1 VKNLKALFICSFLI
15 AGAIVL
21 LLIQRQIQIKL
32 QTENESLREQI
43 AQLNADIESLSN
55 RLAQADNA
63 RPQNSQLLSDGQL
76 NELLKL
82 RGEVTVL
89 QNDAKDP
96 IAIAA
101 KAWLVKVNKLK
112 KRLEENPDAKIPE
125 MQFLTEQDW
134 LNVASK
140 KLDTDADY
148 RRALASLRS
157 AGESKFGQMYQQAL
171 QNYSNVSNE
180 QPLTD
185 LSQLQPY
192 FALPV
197 DDAILQRWQIEP
209 AKQEGMIQLGG
220 DWVIVEKVAVD
231 DIFDSRDVIGIHGN
245 GSSSFL
251 DQEIG
256 QTLSPVYKA
265 FAAANNGQ
273 SITDISQLLPYAT
286 TPEQQAALQKKIL
299 RASAY

>member
-1 VKNLKALFICSFLI
+1 MKNLKAVFICSFLI

-32 QTENESLREQI
+32 QAENESLRQRI

-55 RLAQADNA
+55 RLAQADNVH
-63 RPQNSQLLSDGQL
+63 PQNFQSLSDGEF

-82 RGEVTVL
+82 RGEVTQL
-89 QNDAKDP
+89 RNSEKDST
-96 IAIAA
+96 AITA
-101 KAWLVKVNKLK
+101 KAWLAKVNKLRE
-112 KRLEENPDAKIPE
+112 RLEENPDAKIPE

-134 LNVASK
+134 LDVASK
-140 KLDTDADY
+140 KLDTEADY
-148 RRALASLRS
+148 RRALAALRS
-157 AGESKFGQMYQQAL
+157 AAENKFGAMYQQAL
-171 QNYSNVSNE
+171 QKYSQASNG

-185 LSQLQPY
+185 LAQLQPY
-192 FALPV
+192 FASPV

-209 AKQEGMIQLGG
+209 AKQEGLTQLGG
-220 DWVIVEKVAVD
+220 DWVIVEKAAVD
-231 DIFDSRDVIGIHGN
+231 DIFDSRDIIGLN
-245 GSSSFL
+245 GGGTSSFL

-265 FAAANNGQ
+265 FATANNGQ
-273 SITDISQLLPYAT
+273 TITDISQLLPYAT

-299 RASAY
+299 KASAY

>member
-1 VKNLKALFICSFLI
+1 MKNLKAVFICSFLI

-21 LLIQRQIQIKL
+21 LLVQRQIQIKL
-32 QTENESLREQI
+32 QAENGSLRRQI
-43 AQLNADIESLSN
+43 AQLNANIESLSN
-55 RLAQADNA
+55 RLAQADNS
-63 RPQNSQLLSDGQL
+63 QNSQSASDDQL

-89 QNDAKDP
+89 QNDEKDP
-96 IAIAA
+96 TAIAA
-101 KAWLVKVNKLK
+101 KVWLAKVNKLK
-112 KRLEENPDAKIPE
+112 ERLEENPAAKIPE

-148 RRALASLRS
+148 RRALAELRS
-157 AGESKFGQMYQQAL
+157 AAENKIGEIYQQAME
-171 QNYSNVSNE
+171 NYSQAGNV

-185 LSQLQPY
+185 LSQLQSY
-192 FALPV
+192 FASPV

-220 DWVIVEKVAVD
+220 DWVIVEKAAVD
-231 DIFDSRDVIGIHGN
+231 DIFDSRDIIGISGH

-265 FAAANNGQ
+265 FSAANNGQ
-273 SITDISQLLPYAT
+273 TITDISQLLPYAT
-286 TPEQQAALQKKIL
+286 TPEEQTALQKKML